1 VNKGK
6 LLTFGI
12 QHLLAMYTGAILVPL
27 IIGGALKMTPEQITY
42 LIAIDLFMCGVAT
55 LLQVWKGKVFGIGLP
70 VVLGCTFTA
79 VTPIISIGFEFG
91 IGAIYGSIIASGLII
106 ILISGVFG
114 KIVKFFPPIVT
125 GSVVTIIGI
134 SLLPTALNNVAGG
147 QGSKTFGDVDH
158 FILAAIT
165 LIVIII
171 IYRFTSGFMRAIAIL
186 IGMIVGTIAGLLMD
200 VTSFKVVEEAD
211 AFHMV
216 EFFYF
221 GKPEFLLEPIIVM
234 TLIGM
239 VSLVESTGVYY
250 ALSDITKKKINSKD
264 LARGYRSEGLSSV
277 LGGLFNAFPYTTYS
291 QNVGLVKMTGVKER
305 SVIFVTGALLVVL
318 GFLPKFA
325 AVTQVIPTAVLGA
338 AMVAMFGLVIT
349 QGMQMLAPEIAKS
362 MENSL
367 IVACAV
373 GLGVGVSVVPD
384 LFKGMPATFASMLA
398 NGTPSYVVT
407 FLEMVVTLVSNGI
420 VIGSLTAIILNI
432 LFNMIGK
439 KKAV

>member
-1 VNKGK
+1 MSKGK

-27 IIGGALKMTPEQITY
+27 IIGGALGMTPKQITY

-55 LLQVWKGKVFGIGLP
+55 LLQVWKGKLIGIGLP

-79 VTPIISIGFEFG
+79 VTPIISIGIEFG
-91 IGAIYGSIIASGLII
+91 IGAIYGAIIASGLII
-106 ILISGVFG
+106 ILISSFFG

-147 QGSKTFGDVDH
+147 QGATTFGDTDH
-158 FILAAIT
+158 LLLATIT
-165 LIVIII
+165 LVVIICV
-171 IYRFTSGFMRAIAIL
+171 YRFTKGFLRAIAIL
-186 IGMIVGTIAGLLMD
+186 LGMIVGTIAGLLMG
-200 VTSFKVVEEAD
+200 VTDFTVVKEANM
-211 AFHMV
+211 FHMMQP
-216 EFFYF
+216 FYF
-221 GKPEFLLEPIIVM
+221 GAPEFILEPILVM

-250 ALSDITKKKINSKD
+250 ALSDITKTPIESKD
-264 LARGYRSEGLSSV
+264 LARGYRAEGLASII
-277 LGGLFNAFPYTTYS
+277 GGIFNAFPYTTYS

-305 SVIFVTGALLVVL
+305 SVIFVTGGLLVIL

-367 IVACAV
+367 IVACAI
-373 GLGVGVSVVPD
+373 GLGVGVSVVPGI
-384 LFKGMPATFASMLA
+384 FTNMPETVGNL
-398 NGTPSYVVT
+398 
-407 FLEMVVTLVSNGI
+407 LSNGI
-420 VIGSLTAIILNI
+420 VTGSLTAIILNI

-439 KKAV
+439 KKIA

>member
-1 VNKGK
+1 
-6 LLTFGI
+6 
-12 QHLLAMYTGAILVPL
+12 MYTGAILVPL
-27 IIGGALKMTPEQITY
+27 IIGGALELSETQITY

-79 VTPIISIGFEFG
+79 VTPIISIGLEFG
-91 IGAIYGSIIASGLII
+91 IGAIYGSIIVSGLII
-106 ILISGVFG
+106 VFIAGFFG

-147 QGSKTFGDVDH
+147 QNSETFGDSKH
-158 FILAAIT
+158 LLLAAIT
-165 LIVIII
+165 LVVIII
-171 IYRFTSGFMRAIAIL
+171 VYRFTSGFMRAIAIL
-186 IGMIVGTIAGLLMD
+186 VGMIAGTIAGLVMG
-200 VTSFKVVEEAD
+200 VTSVDVVKNAD
-211 AFHMV
+211 SFHMV

-221 GKPEFLLEPIIVM
+221 GKPEFFIEPIIVM

-250 ALSDITKKKINSKD
+250 ALSDITKTKIDSKD
-264 LARGYRSEGLSSV
+264 LARGYRSEGLASI

-305 SVIFVTGALLVVL
+305 SVIFITGILLIVL

-325 AVTQVIPTAVLGA
+325 AITQMLPTAVLGA

-362 MENSL
+362 AENGL
-367 IVACAV
+367 IVACAI
-373 GLGVGVSVVPD
+373 GLGVGVSVVPSV
-384 LFKGMPATFASMLA
+384 FAGLPETIG
-398 NGTPSYVVT
+398 NLLG
-407 FLEMVVTLVSNGI
+407 NGI
-420 VIGSLTAIILNI
+420 VTGSLTAIILNI

-439 KKAV
+439 KKEA